1 MSEELY
7 SPEMK
12 AYFESLQREID
23 RAYEI
28 ARKARAQGKDP
39 SLEVEVPQATD
50 MAGRVES
57 LVGPKG
63 VAPRIR
69 ELVKEYGKEIASLKI
84 VDEIID
90 GKFGDLG
97 SKERYAEQAVRTAL
111 AILTEGIVS
120 APLEG
125 IADVKIKRNT
135 WADNSEYLALYY
147 AGPIRSSGGTAQA
160 LSVLVGDYVRKK
172 LGLDRFKPS
181 EEHIE
186 RMVEEVDL
194 YHRAVTRLQY
204 HPEADEVRLAMK
216 NIPIEITGEETD
228 KVEVSHRN
236 VPGVETN
243 HIRGGAILVMAEGV
257 LQKAKK
263 LIKYIDKMGIDG
275 WDWIKEFV
283 EAKEKGKSAEE
294 KPAGDSK
301 AEEAGK
307 DEVKE
312 EVEKG
317 FYYELYERFRANIA
331 PNKKYTKEIIGGRPL
346 FAEPSTNG
354 GFRLRYGRSR
364 VSGFATWSVNPAT
377 MLILDE
383 FIAIGTQMK
392 TERPGKGCITTP
404 VTTVEGPVVKL
415 KNGSVVKVDD
425 YETALKVRNEIDEI
439 LYVGDALVNFGDFVE
454 NNQTLL
460 PANYVEE
467 WWVQELVKAIA
478 DTYEV
483 ELEPFAENP
492 REAVEEAA
500 DYIEVDPDFLWKLL
514 RDPLRVRPDVETAIH
529 LSKVLDIPFHPYYT
543 LFWNTL
549 KPGEVEELQKA
560 LVNAQIEWDEFRKN
574 KFARKVILDNDP
586 KIKRYLELLG
596 LPHRFE
602 RTEDR
607 RKVIVI
613 DYPWS
618 AALLTPLGNLEWEF
632 KAKPFHTVIDII
644 NENNRIKLR
653 DRGISWIGARMGRPE
668 KAKERKMK
676 PPVQVLFPIG
686 LAGGSSRD
694 IKKAA
699 EAGKVSSVE
708 IAFFKCPSCGHV
720 GPEHLCP
727 RCGTRK
733 ELLWH
738 CPRCNVDYI
747 QSEAENFDFRCPKCG
762 AELLPYA
769 RRTIKPLELLKQAME
784 NVKIYG
790 IDRLKGVMGMTSG
803 YKMAEPLEKGL
814 LRVKNDVYV
823 FKDGTI
829 RFDATDAP
837 ITHFKPREIGT
848 SVEKLRELGYTHDF
862 EGKPLERDDQ
872 IVELKVQD
880 VILPHEAGKYLL
892 KVARFIDDLLEKFY
906 GLPRFYNAERMEDLV
921 GHLVIGLAPHTS
933 AGIIGRII
941 GFSDVLVG
949 YAHPYYHAAKRRNCF
964 PGDTRILVQI
974 NGKPAKITL
983 RELYDLFDEESYEN
997 MVYIRKKP
1005 KVDIKVY
1012 SFDPESGR
1020 IVLTDI
1026 EDVIKAPSTDHLIR
1040 FELELGRSFETT
1052 IDHPVLVYENGKF
1065 VEKRAFE
1072 VKEGDRILLPKLG
1085 LPEVEVEHLDLL
1097 EEFTRE
1103 EFRELWDRIMVRG
1116 IAKWLR
1122 SIGAEINGDYIRR
1135 DSVPIG
1141 TLINVLREKGIPIS
1155 DVPSCQI
1162 GFKRDKVRINRF
1174 VPIKP
1179 LMRVLGYY
1187 LAEGYARES
1196 ESVYQI
1202 SFSVADEE
1210 TREDLKKALREA
1222 FGDGFGIH
1230 ERGEKVTVGSR
1241 VLYLLFTE
1249 VLKAGKNAH
1258 TKRVPSMV
1266 YTLSKEAVAEML
1278 KAYFE
1283 GDGSALRTVPR
1294 VVVYSVN
1301 KPLLEDVETLL
1312 LGKFGIRGYYTVNKN
1327 ANRGN
1332 ARGRLYHL
1340 ERGTEPPISKVYA
1353 LNIAGQ
1359 YYHRFFEEIGFVSE
1373 RKNSVYSLHSG
1384 GKESAG
1390 GDRYFS
1396 ENGWLLKVRRV
1407 EYIKPK
1413 DDFVFSLNAKKY
1425 HNALINENIVTHQCD
1440 GDEDAVM
1447 LLLDVLL
1454 NFSKYYLPEKRG
1466 GKMDAPLVVTTRL
1479 DPREVD
1485 SEVHNMDVVRYYPL
1499 EFYQAT
1505 YEMKSPKS
1513 IKFIER
1519 VEDRLGKPEMYEGL
1533 KFTHDTDDIGLGP
1546 KMSLYKQL
1554 GDMVE
1559 KVERQLALA
1568 ERIRAVDEHHVAETI
1583 INSHLVPDL
1592 RGNLRSF
1599 TRQEFRCVKCNTKYR
1614 RPPLTGKCPKCGGK
1628 IVLTVSK
1635 GAIEKYLPT
1644 AKMLVTKYNVL
1655 DYTRQRICIT
1665 EKDIKT
1671 LFENV
1676 LPERQRTL
1684 MGFSADV
1691 CEKMVK
1697 ERTGKSNGRN
1707 GYLDE
1712 LKANGDGKKGA
1723 KDRAKETPPKEI
1735 KKTPERP
1742 KRSEKKIKPVTGFEK
1757 AALKEYMMEKKKT
1770 GAEEGRRAKGKKKKK
1785 GISLDDFFGS

>member
-1 MSEELY
+1 MGEELY
-7 SPEMK
+7 SSEMK
-12 AYFESLQREID
+12 SYFESLQREID
-23 RAYEI
+23 RAYEV

-63 VAPRIR
+63 VAERIR
-69 ELVKEYGKEIASLKI
+69 VLVKEYGKELAALKV

-125 IADVKIKRNT
+125 IADVKVKRNE
-135 WADNSEYLALYY
+135 WGDNSEYLALYY

-181 EEHIE
+181 EKHIE
-186 RMVEEVDL
+186 RMVEEIDL

-228 KVEVSHRN
+228 KVEVSHRD

-243 HIRGGAILVMAEGV
+243 HLRGGAILVLAEGV

-263 LIKYIDKMGIDG
+263 LVKYIDKMGVDG
-275 WDWIKEFV
+275 WGWIKEFV
-283 EAKEKGKSAEE
+283 DAKEKGKKADDSKSSE
-294 KPAGDSK
+294 SK
-301 AEEAGK
+301 AEDSGAG
-307 DEVKE
+307 E
-312 EVEKG
+312 EVVEKVERG
-317 FYYELYERFRANIA
+317 FYYELYERFKANIA

-346 FAEPSTNG
+346 FAEPSENG

-377 MLILDE
+377 MLLLDE

-392 TERPGKGCITTP
+392 TERPGKGCIVTP
-404 VTTVEGPVVKL
+404 ATTVEGPIVKL
-415 KNGSVVKVDD
+415 KDGSVIRVDD
-425 YETALKVRNEIDEI
+425 YETALKVRDQLEEI

-460 PANYVEE
+460 PANYSEE
-467 WWVQELVKAIA
+467 WWIQEFVKAIA
-478 DTYEV
+478 ETYEV
-483 ELEPFAENP
+483 ELRPFSDNS
-492 REAVEEAA
+492 REAIEEAA
-500 DYIEVDPDFLWKLL
+500 EYIELDPDFLENLL
-514 RDPLRVRPDVETAIH
+514 KDPLRVRPDVEVAIH
-529 LSKVLDIPFHPYYT
+529 ISNVLDIPLHPYYT
-543 LFWNTL
+543 LYWNTL
-549 KPGEVEELQKA
+549 KPEEVEELQRA
-560 LVNAQIEWDEFRKN
+560 LLGAQIEWNEHMKN
-574 KFARKVILDNDP
+574 KFARRVVLDNDP

-596 LPHRFE
+596 LPHRLE
-602 RTEDR
+602 RTGER
-607 RKVIVI
+607 KKVIVI

-632 KAKPFHTVIDII
+632 KAKPFHTTIDII

-699 EAGKVSSVE
+699 EEGKVTSVE
-708 IAFFKCPSCGHV
+708 IAFFRCPECGHV
-720 GPEHLCP
+720 DPEHVCP

-738 CPRCNVDYI
+738 CAKCNVDYS

-762 AELLPYA
+762 TELKPYA
-769 RRTIKPLELLKQAME
+769 RRTIKPSELLRVAME
-784 NVKIYG
+784 NVKVYG
-790 IDRLKGVMGMTSG
+790 IDKLKGVQGMTSG

-814 LRVKNDVYV
+814 LRAKNDVYV

-872 IVELKVQD
+872 ILELRVQD
-880 VILPHEAGKYLL
+880 VILPYEAGRYLL

-906 GLPRFYNAERMEDLV
+906 GLPRFYNAEKMEDLV

-949 YAHPYYHAAKRRNCF
+949 YAHPYYHAAKRRNC
-964 PGDTRILVQI
+964 
-974 NGKPAKITL
+974 
-983 RELYDLFDEESYEN
+983 
-997 MVYIRKKP
+997 
-1005 KVDIKVY
+1005 
-1012 SFDPESGR
+1012 
-1020 IVLTDI
+1020 
-1026 EDVIKAPSTDHLIR
+1026 
-1040 FELELGRSFETT
+1040 
-1052 IDHPVLVYENGKF
+1052 
-1065 VEKRAFE
+1065 
-1072 VKEGDRILLPKLG
+1072 
-1085 LPEVEVEHLDLL
+1085 
-1097 EEFTRE
+1097 
-1103 EFRELWDRIMVRG
+1103 
-1116 IAKWLR
+1116 
-1122 SIGAEINGDYIRR
+1122 
-1135 DSVPIG
+1135 
-1141 TLINVLREKGIPIS
+1141 
-1155 DVPSCQI
+1155 
-1162 GFKRDKVRINRF
+1162 
-1174 VPIKP
+1174 
-1179 LMRVLGYY
+1179 
-1187 LAEGYARES
+1187 
-1196 ESVYQI
+1196 
-1202 SFSVADEE
+1202 
-1210 TREDLKKALREA
+1210 
-1222 FGDGFGIH
+1222 
-1230 ERGEKVTVGSR
+1230 
-1241 VLYLLFTE
+1241 
-1249 VLKAGKNAH
+1249 
-1258 TKRVPSMV
+1258 
-1266 YTLSKEAVAEML
+1266 
-1278 KAYFE
+1278 
-1283 GDGSALRTVPR
+1283 
-1294 VVVYSVN
+1294 
-1301 KPLLEDVETLL
+1301 
-1312 LGKFGIRGYYTVNKN
+1312 
-1327 ANRGN
+1327 
-1332 ARGRLYHL
+1332 
-1340 ERGTEPPISKVYA
+1340 
-1353 LNIAGQ
+1353 
-1359 YYHRFFEEIGFVSE
+1359 
-1373 RKNSVYSLHSG
+1373 
-1384 GKESAG
+1384 
-1390 GDRYFS
+1390 
-1396 ENGWLLKVRRV
+1396 
-1407 EYIKPK
+1407 
-1413 DDFVFSLNAKKY
+1413 
-1425 HNALINENIVTHQCD
+1425 D
-1440 GDEDAVM
+1440 GDEDSVM
-1447 LLLDVLL
+1447 LLMDALL
-1454 NFSKYYLPEKRG
+1454 NFSRYYLPEKRG

-1499 EFYQAT
+1499 EFYSAT
-1505 YEMKSPKS
+1505 YEMKSPKE

-1568 ERIRAVDEHHVAETI
+1568 ELIRAVDEHHVAETI

-1614 RPPLTGKCPKCGGK
+1614 RPPLAGKCPKCGGK

-1655 DYTRQRICIT
+1655 DYTRQRICLT

-1676 LPERQRTL
+1676 FPERQRTL

-1691 CEKMVK
+1691 CEKMIK
-1697 ERTGKSNGRN
+1697 ARTGKSNGKN

-1712 LKANGDGKKGA
+1712 LKANGKLKKKSNA
-1723 KDRAKETPPKEI
+1723 EKKKES
-1735 KKTPERP
+1735 KKAS
-1742 KRSEKKIKPVTGFEK
+1742 KRSEKKIKPSQGFEK
-1757 AALKEYMMEKKKT
+1757 AVKKEKAAM
-1770 GAEEGRRAKGKKKKK
+1770 KKKKK
-1785 GISLDDFFGS
+1785 GISLDEFFGS

>member
-1 MSEELY
+1 MTELY

-23 RAYEI
+23 RAYKI
-28 ARKARAQGKDP
+28 ARKARSQGKDP
-39 SLEVEVPQATD
+39 SLDVEVPQATD

-69 ELVKEYGKEIASLKI
+69 ALVKEYGKELAALKI

-125 IADVKIKRNT
+125 IADVKIKRNE
-135 WADNSEYLALYY
+135 WADGSEYLALYY

-181 EEHIE
+181 KDHIE

-204 HPEADEVRLAMK
+204 HPEVDEVRLAVR

-243 HIRGGAILVMAEGV
+243 HLRGGAILVLAEGV

-263 LIKYIDKMGIDG
+263 LVKYIDKMDVEG

-283 EAKEKGKSAEE
+283 EAKEKGKAEE
-294 KPAGDSK
+294 KPSNSSK
-301 AEEAGK
+301 AEEVGK
-307 DEVKE
+307 EEVKE
-312 EVEKG
+312 KVEKG
-317 FYYELYERFRANIA
+317 FYYELYERFKANIA

-346 FAEPSTNG
+346 FAEPSANG

-392 TERPGKGCITTP
+392 TERPGKGCIVTPTT
-404 VTTVEGPVVKL
+404 TIEGPIVKL
-415 KNGSVVKVDD
+415 KNGSVVRVDD
-425 YETALKVRNEIDEI
+425 YETALRVREQVAEI

-467 WWVQELVKAIA
+467 WWIQELAKAIA
-478 DTYEV
+478 ETYEV
-483 ELEPFAENP
+483 ELKPFEENP
-492 REAVEEAA
+492 RETVEEAA
-500 DYIEVDPDFLWKLL
+500 EYIEVDPDFLKGLL
-514 RDPLRVRPDVETAIH
+514 RDPLRLRPSVEEAIH
-529 LSKVLDIPFHPYYT
+529 LSKVLDIPLHPYYT
-543 LFWNTL
+543 LYWNTL
-549 KPGEVEELQKA
+549 KPEEAEELQKA
-560 LVNAQIEWDEFRKN
+560 LVNAQIEWDEFRKI
-574 KFARKVILDNDP
+574 KFARKVVLDNDP

-596 LPHRFE
+596 LPHRLE
-602 RTEDR
+602 RAEGR
-607 RKVIVI
+607 RKVIVV

-618 AALLTPLGNLEWEF
+618 ASLLTPLGNLEWEF
-632 KAKPFHTVIDII
+632 KAKPFFTVIDII
-644 NENNRIKLR
+644 NENNGIKLR
-653 DRGISWIGARMGRPE
+653 DRGVSWIGARMGRPE

-686 LAGGSSRD
+686 LAGGPSRD

-699 EAGKVSSVE
+699 EEGRISSVE
-708 IAFFKCPSCGHV
+708 IAFFKCPNCGHV

-727 RCGTRK
+727 VCGTRK

-738 CPRCNVDYI
+738 CPKCNADYTE
-747 QSEAENFDFRCPKCG
+747 SEAESFDFRCPRCDV
-762 AELLPYA
+762 ELKPYT
-769 RRTIKPLELLKQAME
+769 RRTIKPSELLRGAME
-784 NVKIYG
+784 NVKVYG
-790 IDRLKGVMGMTSG
+790 IDRLKGVKGMTSG

-814 LRVKNDVYV
+814 LRAKNDVYV

-848 SVEKLRELGYTHDF
+848 TVEKLRELGYTHDF
-862 EGKPLERDDQ
+862 EGRPLERDDQ
-872 IVELKVQD
+872 ILELKVQD
-880 VILPHEAGKYLL
+880 VILPYEAGKYLL
-892 KVARFIDDLLEKFY
+892 KVARFIDDLLERFY
-906 GLPRFYNAERMEDLV
+906 GLPRFYNAEKMEDLV

-964 PGDTRILVQI
+964 PADTRILVQI
-974 NGKPAKITL
+974 DGKPARITL
-983 RELYDLFDEESYEN
+983 RELYELFEGESYEN
-997 MVYIRKKP
+997 MVYVRKKP
-1005 KVDIKVY
+1005 KVEVKVY
-1012 SFDPESGR
+1012 SFDPESGKV
-1020 IVLTDI
+1020 VLTDI

-1052 IDHPVLVYENGKF
+1052 VDHPVLVYEDGKF

-1072 VKEGDRILLPKLG
+1072 VKEGDRILLPKLEF
-1085 LPEVEVEHLDLL
+1085 PESEVEHFDLL
-1097 EEFTRE
+1097 EEFAKE
-1103 EFRELWDRIMVRG
+1103 EFRELWDRIMIRG
-1116 IAKWLR
+1116 ISNWIKLHGLEKYVK
-1122 SIGAEINGDYIRR
+1122 SDYLRR
-1135 DSVPIG
+1135 DSIPLRLLLELLKTEGIG
-1141 TLINVLREKGIPIS
+1141 IS
-1155 DVPSCQI
+1155 ELPNCKI
-1162 GFKRDKVRINRF
+1162 AFKRDRVTINRL

-1202 SFSVADEE
+1202 SFSIADEE
-1210 TREDLKKALREA
+1210 AREDLKKALREA
-1222 FGDGFGIH
+1222 FGNGFGIH
-1230 ERGEKVTVGSR
+1230 ENGEKITVSSR
-1241 VLYLLFTE
+1241 VLYLLFTK

-1266 YTLSKEAVAEML
+1266 YTLPKEAIAEML
-1278 KAYFE
+1278 RAYFE
-1283 GDGSALRTVPR
+1283 GDGSALKTVPR

-1301 KPLLEDVETLL
+1301 KPLLEDIEALL
-1312 LGKFGIRGYYTVNKN
+1312 LGKFEIRGYYTLDKN

-1332 ARGRLYHL
+1332 ARGRLYHID
-1340 ERGTEPPISKVYA
+1340 RGTEPPVSKVYA

-1373 RKNSVYSLHSG
+1373 RKNSVYAVHSS
-1384 GKESAG
+1384 GKETTRD
-1390 GDRYFS
+1390 DRYSS
-1396 ENGWLLKVRRV
+1396 ENGWLLKVRRI
-1407 EYIKPK
+1407 EYVTSK
-1413 DDFVFSLNAKKY
+1413 DDFVFSLNAKNF
-1425 HNALINENIVTHQCD
+1425 HNVLINENIVTHQCD

-1447 LLLDVLL
+1447 LLLDALL
-1454 NFSKYYLPEKRG
+1454 NFSRYYLPEKRG

-1485 SEVHNMDVVRYYPL
+1485 SEVHNMDVVRYYPI
-1499 EFYQAT
+1499 EFYEAT
-1505 YEMKSPKS
+1505 YELKSPKEV
-1513 IKFIER
+1513 KVIER
-1519 VEDRLGKPEMYEGL
+1519 VEDRLGKPEMYEGIM
-1533 KFTHDTDDIGLGP
+1533 FTHDTEDIGLGP

-1554 GDMVE
+1554 GDMVD

-1583 INSHLVPDL
+1583 LNSHLIPDL

-1614 RPPLTGKCPKCGGK
+1614 RPPLTGRCPKCGGK

-1635 GAIEKYLPT
+1635 GAVEKYLST

-1655 DYTRQRICIT
+1655 DYTRQRVCLT

-1676 LPERQRTL
+1676 FPERQRTL

-1697 ERTGKSNGRN
+1697 ERTGHSNGRN

-1712 LKANGDGKKGA
+1712 FNGKSKGTGK
-1723 KDRAKETPPKEI
+1723 
-1735 KKTPERP
+1735 
-1742 KRSEKKIKPVTGFEK
+1742 
-1757 AALKEYMMEKKKT
+1757 EKKKSKEPKAGGS
-1770 GAEEGRRAKGKKKKK
+1770 GAKSPKKTSKKKKR
-1785 GISLDDFFGS
+1785 GISLDNFFGS

>member
-1 MSEELY
+1 MGEELY

-28 ARKARAQGKDP
+28 ARKARSQGKDP
-39 SLEVEVPQATD
+39 SLDVEVPQATD

-57 LVGPKG
+57 LVGPPG
-63 VAPRIR
+63 VAERIR
-69 ELVKEYGKEIASLKI
+69 ELVKEYGKELAALKV
-84 VDEIID
+84 VDEIIE

-97 SKERYAEQAVRTAL
+97 SKEKYAEQAVRTAL

-186 RMVEEVDL
+186 RMVEEIDL

-204 HPEADEVRLAMK
+204 HPEADEVRLAMR

-243 HIRGGAILVMAEGV
+243 HLRGGAILVLAEGV

-263 LIKYIDKMGIDG
+263 LVKYIDKMGVEG

-283 EAKEKGKSAEE
+283 EAKEKGKSSEE
-294 KPAGDSK
+294 PKVDESK
-301 AEEAGK
+301 AEDSGARE
-307 DEVKE
+307 EVAEK
-312 EVEKG
+312 VEKG

-346 FAEPSTNG
+346 FAEPSENG

-392 TERPGKGCITTP
+392 TERPGKGCIVTP
-404 VTTVEGPVVKL
+404 ATTVEGPIVKL
-415 KNGSVVKVDD
+415 KDGSVVRVDD
-425 YETALKVRNEIDEI
+425 YETALRVKNEIEEI

-467 WWVQELVKAIA
+467 WWVQELVKAIEEL
-478 DTYEV
+478 YEV
-483 ELEPFAENP
+483 ELKPFSDNP

-500 DYIEVDPDFLWKLL
+500 EYLEVDPDFLESLL
-514 RDPLRVRPDVETAIH
+514 RDPLRVKPSVELAIH

-543 LFWNTL
+543 LYWNTL
-549 KPGEVEELQKA
+549 KPEEVEELQKA
-560 LVNAQIEWDEFRKN
+560 LLNAQIEWDEFRKL
-574 KFARKVILDNDP
+574 KFAKRVILENDP
-586 KIKRYLELLG
+586 QIKRYLELLG
-596 LPHRFE
+596 LPHRLE

-618 AALLTPLGNLEWEF
+618 SALLTPLGDLEWEF
-632 KAKPFHTVIDII
+632 KAKPFFTVIDII
-644 NENNRIKLR
+644 NESNPIKLR

-686 LAGGSSRD
+686 LAGGQSRD

-699 EAGKVSSVE
+699 EEGKTAKVE
-708 IAFFKCPSCGHV
+708 IAFFKCPKCGHT

-727 RCGTRK
+727 VCGTRK

-738 CPRCNVDYI
+738 CPKCNVDYPE
-747 QSEAENFDFRCPKCG
+747 SEAKEFGFRCPRCDVELKPY
-762 AELLPYA
+762 AEREIKPSELL
-769 RRTIKPLELLKQAME
+769 RRAMD
-784 NVKIYG
+784 NVKVYG
-790 IDRLKGVMGMTSG
+790 IDRLKGVKGMTSG

-837 ITHFKPREIGT
+837 ITHFKPKEIGV

-880 VILPHEAGKYLL
+880 IILSYEAGKYLL
-892 KVARFIDDLLEKFY
+892 KVARFVDDLLEKFY
-906 GLPRFYNAERMEDLV
+906 GLPRFYNAEKMEDLI

-949 YAHPYYHAAKRRNCF
+949 YAHPYYHAAKRRNC
-964 PGDTRILVQI
+964 
-974 NGKPAKITL
+974 
-983 RELYDLFDEESYEN
+983 
-997 MVYIRKKP
+997 
-1005 KVDIKVY
+1005 
-1012 SFDPESGR
+1012 
-1020 IVLTDI
+1020 
-1026 EDVIKAPSTDHLIR
+1026 
-1040 FELELGRSFETT
+1040 
-1052 IDHPVLVYENGKF
+1052 
-1065 VEKRAFE
+1065 
-1072 VKEGDRILLPKLG
+1072 
-1085 LPEVEVEHLDLL
+1085 
-1097 EEFTRE
+1097 
-1103 EFRELWDRIMVRG
+1103 
-1116 IAKWLR
+1116 
-1122 SIGAEINGDYIRR
+1122 
-1135 DSVPIG
+1135 
-1141 TLINVLREKGIPIS
+1141 
-1155 DVPSCQI
+1155 
-1162 GFKRDKVRINRF
+1162 
-1174 VPIKP
+1174 
-1179 LMRVLGYY
+1179 
-1187 LAEGYARES
+1187 
-1196 ESVYQI
+1196 
-1202 SFSVADEE
+1202 
-1210 TREDLKKALREA
+1210 
-1222 FGDGFGIH
+1222 
-1230 ERGEKVTVGSR
+1230 
-1241 VLYLLFTE
+1241 
-1249 VLKAGKNAH
+1249 
-1258 TKRVPSMV
+1258 
-1266 YTLSKEAVAEML
+1266 
-1278 KAYFE
+1278 
-1283 GDGSALRTVPR
+1283 
-1294 VVVYSVN
+1294 
-1301 KPLLEDVETLL
+1301 
-1312 LGKFGIRGYYTVNKN
+1312 
-1327 ANRGN
+1327 
-1332 ARGRLYHL
+1332 
-1340 ERGTEPPISKVYA
+1340 
-1353 LNIAGQ
+1353 
-1359 YYHRFFEEIGFVSE
+1359 
-1373 RKNSVYSLHSG
+1373 
-1384 GKESAG
+1384 
-1390 GDRYFS
+1390 
-1396 ENGWLLKVRRV
+1396 
-1407 EYIKPK
+1407 
-1413 DDFVFSLNAKKY
+1413 
-1425 HNALINENIVTHQCD
+1425 D

-1447 LLLDVLL
+1447 LLLDALL

-1499 EFYQAT
+1499 EFYEVT
-1505 YEMKSPKS
+1505 YDMKSPKE

-1519 VEDRLGKPEMYEGL
+1519 VEDRLGKPEMYEGI

-1583 INSHLVPDL
+1583 LNSHLIPDL

-1614 RPPLTGKCPKCGGK
+1614 RPPLIGRCPKCGGK

-1635 GAIEKYLPT
+1635 GAVEKYLPT
-1644 AKMLVTKYNVL
+1644 AKMLVTRYKVK
-1655 DYTRQRICIT
+1655 DYTRQRICLT

-1671 LFENV
+1671 LFETV
-1676 LPERQRTL
+1676 LPEKQRTL
-1684 MGFSADV
+1684 LGFSADV
-1691 CEKMVK
+1691 CEKMIK
-1697 ERTGKSNGRN
+1697 ERTGSSNGKN
-1707 GYLDE
+1707 GYLDGFNGKNG
-1712 LKANGDGKKGA
+1712 KAKKA
-1723 KDRAKETPPKEI
+1723 KVGSEAKK
-1735 KKTPERP
+1735 
-1742 KRSEKKIKPVTGFEK
+1742 EKKPKTEKSKDLKKEVKKEK
-1757 AALKEYMMEKKKT
+1757 AKA
-1770 GAEEGRRAKGKKKKK
+1770 RRKR
-1785 GISLDDFFGS
+1785 ISLDEFFGG

>member
-1 MSEELY
+1 MAELY
-7 SPEMK
+7 SEEMK

-39 SLEVEVPQATD
+39 STDVEVPQATD

-57 LVGPKG
+57 LVGPPG
-63 VAPRIR
+63 VAERIR
-69 ELVKEYGKEIASLKI
+69 ALVKEYGKELAALKV

-97 SKERYAEQAVRTAL
+97 SKEKYAEQAVRTAL

-125 IADVKIKRNT
+125 IADVKIKRNE
-135 WADNSEYLALYY
+135 WADGSEYLALYY

-181 EEHIE
+181 EKHIE
-186 RMVEEVDL
+186 RMVEEIDL

-228 KVEVSHRN
+228 KVEVSHRD

-243 HIRGGAILVMAEGV
+243 HLRGGAILVLAEGV

-263 LIKYIDKMGIDG
+263 LVKYIDKMGIEG

-283 EAKEKGKSAEE
+283 EAKEKGKA
-294 KPAGDSK
+294 
-301 AEEAGK
+301 
-307 DEVKE
+307 EVKE
-312 EVEKG
+312 EKVESAGEEAPTEKVEEKIEKG
-317 FYYELYERFRANIA
+317 FYYELYEKFRANIA

-392 TERPGKGCITTP
+392 TERPGKGCIVTP
-404 VTTVEGPVVKL
+404 ATTVEGPIVKL
-415 KNGSVVKVDD
+415 KDGSVIRVDD
-425 YETALKVRNEIDEI
+425 YQTALKIRDKIEEI

-460 PANYVEE
+460 PANYAEE
-467 WWVQELVKAIA
+467 WWIQEFAKAIV
-478 DTYEV
+478 DIYEV
-483 ELEPFAENP
+483 ELKPFEDNP

-500 DYIEVDPDFLWKLL
+500 EYIELDPDFLERLL
-514 RDPLRVRPDVETAIH
+514 KDPLRVRPSIEEAIH
-529 LSKVLDIPFHPYYT
+529 ISKVLDIPFHPYYT
-543 LFWNTL
+543 LYWNTL
-549 KPGEVEELQKA
+549 KPEEVEELQKA
-560 LVNAQIEWDEFRKN
+560 LLGAQIGWDEHMKN
-574 KFARKVILDNDP
+574 KFARKVILDNDS

-596 LPHRFE
+596 LPHRLE

-607 RKVIVI
+607 KKVII
-613 DYPWS
+613 IEYPWS

-644 NENNRIKLR
+644 NKGNRIKLR

-699 EAGKVSSVE
+699 EEGKTTEVE
-708 IAFFKCPSCGHV
+708 IAFFKCPKCGHV
-720 GPEHLCP
+720 GPEHICP
-727 RCGTRK
+727 SCGTRK

-738 CPRCNVDYI
+738 CPKCNTDYPEG
-747 QSEAENFDFRCPKCG
+747 EADNFDFRCPKCG
-762 AELLPYA
+762 IELKPYTRRRIKPSELLRA
-769 RRTIKPLELLKQAME
+769 AME
-784 NVKIYG
+784 NVKVYG
-790 IDRLKGVMGMTSG
+790 IDKLKGVQGMTSG

-814 LRVKNDVYV
+814 LRAKNDVYV

-837 ITHFKPREIGT
+837 ITHFKPREIGV

-880 VILPHEAGKYLL
+880 VILSYEAGRYLL

-906 GLPRFYNAERMEDLV
+906 GLPRFYNAEKMEDLI

-974 NGKPAKITL
+974 DGMPMRITL
-983 RELYDLFDEESYEN
+983 RELYELFEDEHYEN
-997 MVYIRKKP
+997 MVYVRRKP
-1005 KVDIKVY
+1005 KVDVKVY
-1012 SFDPESGR
+1012 SFDPESGKV
-1020 IVLTDI
+1020 VLTDI
-1026 EDVIKAPSTDHLIR
+1026 EDVIKAPSTDHTIR
-1040 FELELGRSFETT
+1040 FELELGRAFETT
-1052 IDHPVLVYENGKF
+1052 VDHPVLVYENGKF
-1065 VEKRAFE
+1065 IEKRAFE
-1072 VKEGDRILLPKLG
+1072 VKEGDLIPVFENG
-1085 LPEVEVEHLDLL
+1085 L
-1097 EEFTRE
+1097 
-1103 EFRELWDRIMVRG
+1103 
-1116 IAKWLR
+1116 
-1122 SIGAEINGDYIRR
+1122 S
-1135 DSVPIG
+1135 
-1141 TLINVLREKGIPIS
+1141 TL
-1155 DVPSCQI
+1155 QI
-1162 GFKRDKVRINRF
+1162 GDVSLLRVTE
-1174 VPIKP
+1174 VQYIKP
-1179 LMRVLGYY
+1179 PDD
-1187 LAEGYARES
+1187 
-1196 ESVYQI
+1196 
-1202 SFSVADEE
+1202 F
-1210 TREDLKKALREA
+1210 
-1222 FGDGFGIH
+1222 
-1230 ERGEKVTVGSR
+1230 
-1241 VLYLLFTE
+1241 
-1249 VLKAGKNAH
+1249 
-1258 TKRVPSMV
+1258 
-1266 YTLSKEAVAEML
+1266 
-1278 KAYFE
+1278 
-1283 GDGSALRTVPR
+1283 
-1294 VVVYSVN
+1294 
-1301 KPLLEDVETLL
+1301 
-1312 LGKFGIRGYYTVNKN
+1312 
-1327 ANRGN
+1327 
-1332 ARGRLYHL
+1332 
-1340 ERGTEPPISKVYA
+1340 
-1353 LNIAGQ
+1353 
-1359 YYHRFFEEIGFVSE
+1359 
-1373 RKNSVYSLHSG
+1373 VYSL
-1384 GKESAG
+1384 SA
-1390 GDRYFS
+1390 S
-1396 ENGWLLKVRRV
+1396 
-1407 EYIKPK
+1407 
-1413 DDFVFSLNAKKY
+1413 KY
-1425 HNALINENIVTHQCD
+1425 HTIIISNNITTANCD

-1447 LLLDVLL
+1447 LLLDALL

-1499 EFYQAT
+1499 EFYAAT
-1505 YEMKSPKS
+1505 YEMKSPKE

-1519 VEDRLGKPEMYEGL
+1519 VEDRLGKPEMYEGI

-1554 GDMVE
+1554 GDMEE
-1559 KVERQLALA
+1559 KVARQLALA

-1644 AKMLVTKYNVL
+1644 AKMLVTRYNVL
-1655 DYTRQRICIT
+1655 DYTRQRICMT
-1665 EKDIKT
+1665 EKDIKS

-1676 LPERQRTL
+1676 FPERQRTL
-1684 MGFSADV
+1684 MGFSADI
-1691 CEKMVK
+1691 CEKMIK
-1697 ERTGKSNGRN
+1697 ARTGKSNGRN

-1712 LKANGDGKKGA
+1712 LKANGKLKKKA
-1723 KDRAKETPPKEI
+1723 EKSKAETK
-1735 KKTPERP
+1735 
-1742 KRSEKKIKPVTGFEK
+1742 SEKKSKK
-1757 AALKEYMMEKKKT
+1757 AEKKTKPS
-1770 GAEEGRRAKGKKKKK
+1770 EGLEKDIRKEKSKMKKPKK
-1785 GISLDDFFGS
+1785 GISLDEFFGGS

>member
-1 MSEELY
+1 MGEIY

-28 ARKARAQGKDP
+28 ARKAREQGKDP

-63 VAPRIR
+63 VAERIR
-69 ELVKEYGKEIASLKI
+69 VLVKEYGKELAALKV

-125 IADVKIKRNT
+125 IADVKIKRNE

-181 EEHIE
+181 EKHIE
-186 RMVEEVDL
+186 RMVEEIDL

-228 KVEVSHRN
+228 KVEVSHRD

-243 HIRGGAILVMAEGV
+243 HLRGGAILVLAEGV

-263 LIKYIDKMGIDG
+263 LVKYIDKMGVDG

-283 EAKEKGKSAEE
+283 EAKEKGKKAEDSKSTE
-294 KPAGDSK
+294 SK
-301 AEEAGK
+301 AEDSGA
-307 DEVKE
+307 KE
-312 EVEKG
+312 EVEEKVEKG
-317 FYYELYERFRANIA
+317 FYYELYERLRANIA

-346 FAEPSTNG
+346 FAEPSRNG

-377 MLILDE
+377 MLVLDE

-392 TERPGKGCITTP
+392 TERPGKGCIVTP
-404 VTTVEGPVVKL
+404 ATTVEGPIIKL
-415 KNGSVVKVDD
+415 KDGSVIRVDD
-425 YETALKVRNEIDEI
+425 YQTALRIRDKIEEI

-460 PANYVEE
+460 PANYAEE
-467 WWVQELVKAIA
+467 WWIQEFTRAMA
-478 DTYEV
+478 ETYEV
-483 ELEPFAENP
+483 ELRPFEDNP
-492 REAVEEAA
+492 RDAIEEAA
-500 DYIEVDPDFLWKLL
+500 EYIELDPDFLGNLL
-514 RDPLRVRPDVETAIH
+514 RDPLRVRPSVEEAIH
-529 LSKVLDIPFHPYYT
+529 ISKVLDVPLHPYYT
-543 LFWNTL
+543 LYWNTL
-549 KPGEVEELQKA
+549 EPEEVEELQRA
-560 LVNAQIEWDEFRKN
+560 LVGAQIEWDEHMKN
-574 KFARKVILDNDP
+574 KFARKVVLENDAR
-586 KIKRYLELLG
+586 IKRYLELLG
-596 LPHRFE
+596 LPHRLE

-607 RKVIVI
+607 KKVIVV

-632 KAKPFHTVIDII
+632 KAKPFHTAIDII

-699 EAGKVSSVE
+699 EEGKVTSVE
-708 IAFFKCPSCGHV
+708 IAFFKCPSCGHI
-720 GPEHLCP
+720 GPEHICP

-738 CPRCNVDYI
+738 CAKCNVDYS
-747 QSEAENFDFRCPKCG
+747 QDEAENFDFRCPKCG
-762 AELLPYA
+762 MELKPYA
-769 RRTIKPLELLKQAME
+769 RRTIKPSELLRAAME
-784 NVKIYG
+784 NVKVYG
-790 IDRLKGVMGMTSG
+790 IDKLKGVQGMTSG

-814 LRVKNDVYV
+814 LRAKNDVYV

-837 ITHFKPREIGT
+837 ITHFKPKEIGT

-872 IVELKVQD
+872 ILELRVQD
-880 VILPHEAGKYLL
+880 VILPYEAGRYLL

-906 GLPRFYNAERMEDLV
+906 GLQRFYNAEKMEDLV

-949 YAHPYYHAAKRRNCF
+949 YAHPYYHAAKRRNC
-964 PGDTRILVQI
+964 
-974 NGKPAKITL
+974 
-983 RELYDLFDEESYEN
+983 
-997 MVYIRKKP
+997 
-1005 KVDIKVY
+1005 
-1012 SFDPESGR
+1012 
-1020 IVLTDI
+1020 
-1026 EDVIKAPSTDHLIR
+1026 
-1040 FELELGRSFETT
+1040 
-1052 IDHPVLVYENGKF
+1052 
-1065 VEKRAFE
+1065 
-1072 VKEGDRILLPKLG
+1072 
-1085 LPEVEVEHLDLL
+1085 
-1097 EEFTRE
+1097 
-1103 EFRELWDRIMVRG
+1103 
-1116 IAKWLR
+1116 
-1122 SIGAEINGDYIRR
+1122 
-1135 DSVPIG
+1135 
-1141 TLINVLREKGIPIS
+1141 
-1155 DVPSCQI
+1155 
-1162 GFKRDKVRINRF
+1162 
-1174 VPIKP
+1174 
-1179 LMRVLGYY
+1179 
-1187 LAEGYARES
+1187 
-1196 ESVYQI
+1196 
-1202 SFSVADEE
+1202 
-1210 TREDLKKALREA
+1210 
-1222 FGDGFGIH
+1222 
-1230 ERGEKVTVGSR
+1230 
-1241 VLYLLFTE
+1241 
-1249 VLKAGKNAH
+1249 
-1258 TKRVPSMV
+1258 
-1266 YTLSKEAVAEML
+1266 
-1278 KAYFE
+1278 
-1283 GDGSALRTVPR
+1283 
-1294 VVVYSVN
+1294 
-1301 KPLLEDVETLL
+1301 
-1312 LGKFGIRGYYTVNKN
+1312 
-1327 ANRGN
+1327 
-1332 ARGRLYHL
+1332 
-1340 ERGTEPPISKVYA
+1340 
-1353 LNIAGQ
+1353 
-1359 YYHRFFEEIGFVSE
+1359 
-1373 RKNSVYSLHSG
+1373 
-1384 GKESAG
+1384 
-1390 GDRYFS
+1390 
-1396 ENGWLLKVRRV
+1396 
-1407 EYIKPK
+1407 
-1413 DDFVFSLNAKKY
+1413 
-1425 HNALINENIVTHQCD
+1425 D

-1447 LLLDVLL
+1447 LLLDALL

-1499 EFYQAT
+1499 EFYSAT
-1505 YEMKSPKS
+1505 YEMKSPKE

-1644 AKMLVTKYNVL
+1644 AKMLVTKYSVL
-1655 DYTRQRICIT
+1655 DYTRQRICLT
-1665 EKDIKT
+1665 EKDIKS

-1676 LPERQRTL
+1676 FPERQRTL

-1691 CEKMVK
+1691 CEKMIK
-1697 ERTGKSNGRN
+1697 ARTGRSNGRN

-1712 LKANGDGKKGA
+1712 LRANGKLKKSS
-1723 KDRAKETPPKEI
+1723 KTEKKKES
-1735 KKTPERP
+1735 KKTS
-1742 KRSEKKIKPVTGFEK
+1742 KRSEKKIKPSQGFEK
-1757 AALKEYMMEKKKT
+1757 AVKKEKAAM
-1770 GAEEGRRAKGKKKKK
+1770 KKKKK
-1785 GISLDDFFGS
+1785 GISLDEFFGS

>member
-57 LVGPKG
+57 LVGLSG
-63 VAPRIR
+63 VAERIR
-69 ELVKEYGKEIASLKI
+69 TLVKEYGKELAALKI
-84 VDEIID
+84 VDEIVD
-90 GKFGDLG
+90 GRFDDLG
-97 SKERYAEQAVRTAL
+97 SKEKYAEQAVRTAL

-172 LGLDRFKPS
+172 LGLDCFKPS
-181 EEHIE
+181 EEHVE
-186 RMVEEVDL
+186 RMVEEIDL

-204 HPEADEVRLAMK
+204 HPGADEVRLAMR
-216 NIPIEITGEETD
+216 NVPIEITGEETD
-228 KVEVSHRN
+228 KVEVTHRN

-243 HIRGGAILVMAEGV
+243 HLRGGAILVLAEGV

-263 LIKYIDKMGIDG
+263 LVKYIDKMGVEG

-283 EAKEKGKSAEE
+283 EAKERGKAEV
-294 KPAGDSK
+294 KPSEESK
-301 AEEAGK
+301 AEDAGAK
-307 DEVKE
+307 EVKE
-312 EVEKG
+312 KVEMG
-317 FYYELYERFRANIA
+317 SYYELYERFKANIA
-331 PNKKYTKEIIGGRPL
+331 PSKKYTKEIIGGRSL

-392 TERPGKGCITTP
+392 TERPGKGCIVTPATTI
-404 VTTVEGPVVKL
+404 EGPIVKL
-415 KNGSVVKVDD
+415 KDGSVIHVDD
-425 YETALKVRNEIDEI
+425 YETALKVRNDIEEI

-467 WWVQELVKAIA
+467 WWVQEFVKAVREL
-478 DTYEV
+478 YEV
-483 ELEPFAENP
+483 ELKPFSDNP
-492 REAVEEAA
+492 REAIEEVA
-500 DYIEVDPDFLWKLL
+500 DYLEIDPDFLEALL
-514 RDPLRVRPDVETAIH
+514 RDPLRVRPSVEVAIH
-529 LSKVLDIPFHPYYT
+529 LSKVLDVPFHPHYT
-543 LFWNTL
+543 LYWNTL
-549 KPGEVEELQKA
+549 EPEEVEGLQKA
-560 LVNAQIEWDEFRKN
+560 LLNAQIEWDEFRKLR
-574 KFARKVILDNDP
+574 FARRVVLDNDP

-596 LPHRFE
+596 LPHRLE
-602 RTEDR
+602 RTGDR

-618 AALLTPLGNLEWEF
+618 SALLTSLGNLEWEF
-632 KAKPFHTVIDII
+632 KAKPFFTVIDII
-644 NENNRIKLR
+644 NENNPIKLR

-686 LAGGSSRD
+686 LAGGPSRD

-699 EAGKVSSVE
+699 EEGKTANVE
-708 IAFFKCPSCGHV
+708 IAFFRCPKCGHT

-738 CPRCNVDYI
+738 CLKCNTDYPE
-747 QSEAENFDFRCPKCG
+747 SDVKDFGFRCPKCG
-762 AELLPYA
+762 IELKPYAQREIKPSELL
-769 RRTIKPLELLKQAME
+769 RRAMK
-784 NVKIYG
+784 NVNVYG
-790 IDRLKGVMGMTSG
+790 IDRLKGVKGMTSG
-803 YKMAEPLEKGL
+803 CKIAEPLEKGL

-837 ITHFKPREIGT
+837 ITHFKPREVGVG
-848 SVEKLRELGYTHDF
+848 VEKLRELGYTHDF

-880 VILPHEAGKYLL
+880 IILPYEAGRYLL
-892 KVARFIDDLLEKFY
+892 KVARFVDDLLEKFY
-906 GLPRFYNAERMEDLV
+906 GLPRFYNAEKMEDLI

-964 PGDTRILVQI
+964 PGDTRILVRI
-974 NGKPAKITL
+974 GGKPARITL
-983 RELYDLFDEESYEN
+983 CELYELFEGESYEN
-997 MVYIRKKP
+997 MVYVRRKP
-1005 KVDIKVY
+1005 KRDVKVY
-1012 SFDPESGR
+1012 SLDPESGKV
-1020 IVLTDI
+1020 VLTDI

-1052 IDHPVLVYENGKF
+1052 VDHPVLVYENGKF

-1072 VKEGDRILLPKLG
+1072 VKEGDLILVPK
-1085 LPEVEVEHLDLL
+1085 PEFEETDLENFDLL
-1097 EEFTRE
+1097 EAFADERFKD
-1103 EFRELWDRIMVRG
+1103 LWDSIMVHG
-1116 IAKWLR
+1116 LSEWLL
-1122 SIGAEINGDYIRR
+1122 SMGADVKSDYLRR
-1135 DSVPIG
+1135 NSVPLADLLSLLNEGGLSI
-1141 TLINVLREKGIPIS
+1141 E
-1155 DVPSCQI
+1155 DVPNCTLASK
-1162 GFKRDKVRINRF
+1162 GDKVTINRF
-1174 VPIKP
+1174 VPIRP

-1187 LAEGYARES
+1187 LAEGHARRS

-1202 SFSVADEE
+1202 SFSIADEKV
-1210 TREDLKKALREA
+1210 REDLKKALREA
-1222 FGDGFGIH
+1222 FGDGFGIY
-1230 ERGEKVTVGSR
+1230 EGDEKVTADSR

-1249 VLKAGKNAH
+1249 VLQAESNAH
-1258 TKRVPSMV
+1258 TKRVPPLV
-1266 YTLSKEAVAEML
+1266 YILPKEAVAEML
-1278 KAYFE
+1278 RAYFE
-1283 GDGSALRTVPR
+1283 GDGSALSTVPR
-1294 VVVYSVN
+1294 IVVYSVN
-1301 KPLLEDVETLL
+1301 KALLEDIETLL
-1312 LGKFGIRGYYTVNKN
+1312 LSKFGIWGYYTLDKN

-1332 ARGRLYHL
+1332 ACGRLYHMGCG
-1340 ERGTEPPISKVYA
+1340 REPPISQAHA
-1353 LNIAGQ
+1353 LNIAGEQ
-1359 YYHRFFEEIGFVSE
+1359 YHRFLKEIGFVS
-1373 RKNSVYSLHSG
+1373 NSVYSKYSDRSPH
-1384 GKESAG
+1384 
-1390 GDRYFS
+1390 GDKYFQGF
-1396 ENGWLLKVRRV
+1396 GWFLKVKRV
-1407 EYIKPK
+1407 EYIKPNY
-1413 DDFVFSLNAKKY
+1413 DFVFSLNAKYY
-1425 HNALINENIVTHQCD
+1425 HNVLINENIVTFQCD

-1447 LLLDVLL
+1447 LLLDALL

-1505 YEMKSPKS
+1505 YELKSPKEV
-1513 IKFIER
+1513 KFIER
-1519 VEDRLGKPEMYEGL
+1519 VEDRLGKPEMYEGI

-1583 INSHLVPDL
+1583 LNSHLIPDL

-1614 RPPLTGKCPKCGGK
+1614 RPPLIGCCPKCGGR

-1635 GAIEKYLPT
+1635 GAVEKYLPT
-1644 AKMLVTKYNVL
+1644 AKMLVTRYNVK
-1655 DYTRQRICIT
+1655 DYTKQRICLT

-1671 LFENV
+1671 LFETV

-1684 MGFSADV
+1684 LGFSADV
-1691 CEKMVK
+1691 CDKMIK
-1697 ERTGKSNGRN
+1697 ARTGTSNGKN
-1707 GYLDE
+1707 GYLDGF
-1712 LKANGDGKKGA
+1712 NGKNNGRSKK
-1723 KDRAKETPPKEI
+1723 I
-1735 KKTPERP
+1735 
-1742 KRSEKKIKPVTGFEK
+1742 EKKRKEKPSKGLEK
-1757 AALKEYMMEKKKT
+1757 TVKEEKSKVKK
-1770 GAEEGRRAKGKKKKK
+1770 RK
-1785 GISLDDFFGS
+1785 GISLDEFFGGR

>member
-1 MSEELY
+1 MGEELY
-7 SPEMK
+7 SPGMK

-23 RAYEI
+23 RAYEV

-63 VAPRIR
+63 VAERIR
-69 ELVKEYGKEIASLKI
+69 VLVKEYGKELAALKV
-84 VDEIID
+84 VDEIIE
-90 GKFGDLG
+90 GRFGDLG
-97 SKERYAEQAVRTAL
+97 SKEKYAEQAVRTAL

-125 IADVKIKRNT
+125 IADVKIKRNE

-181 EEHIE
+181 EKHIE

-204 HPEADEVRLAMK
+204 HPEADEVRLAMR

-228 KVEVSHRN
+228 KVEVSHRD

-243 HIRGGAILVMAEGV
+243 HLRGGAILVLAEGV

-263 LIKYIDKMGIDG
+263 LVKYIDKMGVDG

-283 EAKEKGKSAEE
+283 EAKEKGKSGDEKKASDESRAEE
-294 KPAGDSK
+294 VP
-301 AEEAGK
+301 K

-312 EVEKG
+312 KVEKG
-317 FYYELYERFRANIA
+317 FYYGLYERFRANVA

-392 TERPGKGCITTP
+392 TERPGKGCIVTP
-404 VTTVEGPVVKL
+404 ATTVEGPIVKL
-415 KNGSVVKVDD
+415 KDGSVVRVED
-425 YETALKVRNEIDEI
+425 YQTALRIRDKIEEI

-460 PANYVEE
+460 PANYAEE
-467 WWVQELVKAIA
+467 WWVQEFVKAMVE
-478 DTYEV
+478 TYEV
-483 ELEPFAENP
+483 ELEPFSDNP
-492 REAVEEAA
+492 REAIEEAA
-500 DYIEVDPDFLWKLL
+500 EYIELDPDFLEKLL
-514 RDPLRVRPDVETAIH
+514 KDPLRVRPSVEEAVHI
-529 LSKVLDIPFHPYYT
+529 SKVLDVPLHPYYT
-543 LFWNTL
+543 LYWNTL
-549 KPGEVEELQKA
+549 EPEEVEELQRA
-560 LVNAQIEWDEFRKN
+560 LVGAQIEWDEFRKL
-574 KFARKVILDNDP
+574 KFARKVVLDSDP
-586 KIKRYLELLG
+586 KIKRHLELLG
-596 LPHRFE
+596 LPHRLE

-607 RKVIVI
+607 KKVIVI

-632 KAKPFHTVIDII
+632 KAKPLFTVIDII
-644 NENNRIKLR
+644 NENNGIKLR

-699 EAGKVSSVE
+699 EEGKVTSVE
-708 IAFFKCPSCGHV
+708 IAFFKCPECGHT
-720 GPEHLCP
+720 GPEHICP

-738 CPRCNVDYI
+738 CAKCNVDYS
-747 QSEAENFDFRCPKCG
+747 QSEAENFDFHCPKCG
-762 AELLPYA
+762 TELKPYA
-769 RRTIKPLELLKQAME
+769 RRTIKPSELLRAAME
-784 NVKIYG
+784 NVKVYG
-790 IDRLKGVMGMTSG
+790 IDRLKGVQGMTSG
-803 YKMAEPLEKGL
+803 FKMAEPLEKGL
-814 LRVKNDVYV
+814 LRAKNDVYV

-872 IVELKVQD
+872 ILELKVQD
-880 VILPHEAGKYLL
+880 VILPYEAGKYLL

-906 GLPRFYNAERMEDLV
+906 GLPRFYNAEKMEDLV

-949 YAHPYYHAAKRRNCF
+949 YAHPYYHAAKRRNC
-964 PGDTRILVQI
+964 
-974 NGKPAKITL
+974 
-983 RELYDLFDEESYEN
+983 
-997 MVYIRKKP
+997 
-1005 KVDIKVY
+1005 
-1012 SFDPESGR
+1012 
-1020 IVLTDI
+1020 
-1026 EDVIKAPSTDHLIR
+1026 
-1040 FELELGRSFETT
+1040 
-1052 IDHPVLVYENGKF
+1052 
-1065 VEKRAFE
+1065 
-1072 VKEGDRILLPKLG
+1072 
-1085 LPEVEVEHLDLL
+1085 
-1097 EEFTRE
+1097 
-1103 EFRELWDRIMVRG
+1103 
-1116 IAKWLR
+1116 
-1122 SIGAEINGDYIRR
+1122 
-1135 DSVPIG
+1135 
-1141 TLINVLREKGIPIS
+1141 
-1155 DVPSCQI
+1155 
-1162 GFKRDKVRINRF
+1162 
-1174 VPIKP
+1174 
-1179 LMRVLGYY
+1179 
-1187 LAEGYARES
+1187 
-1196 ESVYQI
+1196 
-1202 SFSVADEE
+1202 
-1210 TREDLKKALREA
+1210 
-1222 FGDGFGIH
+1222 
-1230 ERGEKVTVGSR
+1230 
-1241 VLYLLFTE
+1241 
-1249 VLKAGKNAH
+1249 
-1258 TKRVPSMV
+1258 
-1266 YTLSKEAVAEML
+1266 
-1278 KAYFE
+1278 
-1283 GDGSALRTVPR
+1283 
-1294 VVVYSVN
+1294 
-1301 KPLLEDVETLL
+1301 
-1312 LGKFGIRGYYTVNKN
+1312 
-1327 ANRGN
+1327 
-1332 ARGRLYHL
+1332 
-1340 ERGTEPPISKVYA
+1340 
-1353 LNIAGQ
+1353 
-1359 YYHRFFEEIGFVSE
+1359 
-1373 RKNSVYSLHSG
+1373 
-1384 GKESAG
+1384 
-1390 GDRYFS
+1390 
-1396 ENGWLLKVRRV
+1396 
-1407 EYIKPK
+1407 
-1413 DDFVFSLNAKKY
+1413 
-1425 HNALINENIVTHQCD
+1425 D

-1447 LLLDVLL
+1447 LLLDALL

-1499 EFYQAT
+1499 EFYSAT
-1505 YEMKSPKS
+1505 YEMKSPKE

-1644 AKMLVTKYNVL
+1644 AKMLVTKYSVL
-1655 DYTRQRICIT
+1655 DYTRQRICLT
-1665 EKDIKT
+1665 EKDIKS

-1676 LPERQRTL
+1676 FPERQRTL

-1691 CEKMVK
+1691 CEKMIK

-1712 LKANGDGKKGA
+1712 LKANGKLKKKAEKSKAG
-1723 KDRAKETPPKEI
+1723 T
-1735 KKTPERP
+1735 KT
-1742 KRSEKKIKPVTGFEK
+1742 EKKSKKADKKAKPSEGLEK
-1757 AALKEYMMEKKKT
+1757 AVRKEKSKMKKP
-1770 GAEEGRRAKGKKKKK
+1770 KK
-1785 GISLDDFFGS
+1785 GISLDEFFGS